1 MFGRGGVAS
10 DATTTSRQGCGES
23 TSRQLRAITGD
34 WSTGCSSSNG
44 EEDKSTNQEA
54 EIEELR
60 GQVEWFRKHRGEAG
74 QEEQSGSARKG
85 SGLQEDLVVKVEEEF
100 ENGEN
105 KRKLDEQRK
114 RLQK

>member
-1 MFGRGGVAS
+1 MLQQHP
-10 DATTTSRQGCGES
+10 SRAAKKVQADSCDENW
-23 TSRQLRAITGD
+23 RLV
-34 WSTGCSSSNG
+34 GCSSSSG
-44 EEDKSTNQEA
+44 EEDKSTSQEA

-60 GQVEWFRKHRGEAG
+60 ERVELFREHRGAAG